1 LSGVRP
7 NVSNPLE
14 RTGSLA
20 AWISGGQIGVG
31 QTRQHGRNARRAFSG
46 SGPVE
51 GAPRSR
57 RGRHSARTSPAPAP
71 TRGLCS
77 PRRGQ
82 DPKSHLGGS
91 TRWASS
97 ETITSVI
104 PSSNARQMEASL
116 WLNFRVACVLS
127 ALACAVEKPGRPR
140 LRLNPSTASS
150 KTVLCDVVSE
160 SVSTMVR
167 SVRWFARAH
176 WCLAR
181 RDRAWKVL

>member
-1 LSGVRP
+1 LSGFERCSTERLKPAGADRFTRRLDLGRSDRGRP
-7 NVSNPLE
+7 DPP
-14 RTGSLA
+14 
-20 AWISGGQIGVG
+20 
-31 QTRQHGRNARRAFSG
+31 TRAHARRAFSG

-57 RGRHSARTSPAPAP
+57 RGRPSARTSPAPAP

-104 PSSNARQMEASL
+104 PSSNARQIQASL
-116 WLNFRVACVLS
+116 WLHFRVACVLS
-127 ALACAVEKPGRPR
+127 ALAGAVEKPGRPR

-150 KTVLCDVVSE
+150 ETVLCDVVSE
-160 SVSTMVR
+160 SVSTIVR
-167 SVRWFARAH
+167 SVR
-176 WCLAR
+176 
-181 RDRAWKVL
+181 